1 MNRKYRRTVI
11 AGNWKMN
18 KTPSETKE
26 FMTALKGMLPRGSI
40 PFRAVINSLVSL
52 GVLFIFQLPAITV
65 LRYFLFINDT
75 PLLC

>member
-1 MNRKYRRTVI
+1 MNRKYRKTVI

-26 FMTALKGMLPRGSI
+26 FMTQLK
-40 PFRAVINSLVSL
+40 

-65 LRYFLFINDT
+65 LRYFLFIFFS
-75 PLLC
+75 LLI